1 MPLKLYNTHSRTKE
15 EFIPRQK
22 GKVKMYVC
30 GPTVYDYIHVGNA
43 RPFIV
48 FDVLRRFLKYR
59 GYEVT
64 YVVNLTDI
72 DDRIIERAK
81 SEGIDTTEVTEKY
94 TKAFFEDIDRL
105 GIERA
110 DVHPKAT
117 EHIPEIV
124 ELIKKLIDEK
134 LAYQENGDVFYD
146 VGGFR
151 GYGSLSG
158 KKIDELMAGAR
169 IGIDEKKRN
178 PLDFVLWKSEK
189 PGEPSWASPWGRG
202 RPGWHI
208 ECSAMSMKY
217 LGESFDIHAGGTD
230 LVFPHHENEIAQS
243 EGATKQKF
251 VKYWLHNGYL
261 EIEGEK
267 MAKSLGNFRTVRE
280 VLEKFP
286 GVVIRMFFL
295 QKHYRSPIDFTLEG
309 MEAAESAS
317 SRLNIFFDNLNKAL
331 ESHNVLNKK
340 IKKQELS
347 NSELVFLNRFQQNK
361 AELIEAMEDDLDTPM
376 ALARLFDMVRETNKL
391 LAKTKISENEKLLL
405 SLTKKDFDEINSF
418 FGLVDARGLRMDSHM
433 TNDLLNLLV
442 EIRDNLR
449 VEKQWRLADRIRDE
463 LSKLGIILED
473 KRGKTYWRF
482 K

>member
-1 MPLKLYNTHSRTKE
+1 MPLKLYNTYSNRKE
-15 EFIPRQK
+15 EFIPGQK
-22 GKVKMYVC
+22 GKVKIYVC
-30 GPTVYDYIHVGNA
+30 GPTVYDYIHIGNA

-64 YVVNLTDI
+64 YVMNLTDI
-72 DDRIIERAK
+72 DDRIIERSK
-81 SEGIDTTEVTEKY
+81 NEGVDTEEITEKY
-94 TKAFFEDIDRL
+94 TEAFFEDIDEL

-117 EHIPEIV
+117 DHVPEII
-124 ELIKKLIDEK
+124 ELIKKLIDEE
-134 LAYQENGDVFYD
+134 LAYYENGNVFYD
-146 VGGFR
+146 VNRFR
-151 GYGSLSG
+151 NYGKLSG

-169 IGIDEKKRN
+169 IEINEKKRN
-178 PLDFVLWKSEK
+178 PLDFVLWKSQK
-189 PGEPSWASPWGRG
+189 PGEPAWESPWGLG

-217 LGESFDIHAGGTD
+217 LGKCFDIHAGGID

-261 EIEGEK
+261 QIEGEK

-280 VLEKFP
+280 VLTKYP

-309 MEAAESAS
+309 MEAAKSATT
-317 SRLNIFFDNLNKAL
+317 RLNTFLNNLKRTL
-331 ESHNVLNKK
+331 ENYDISNKK
-340 IKKQELS
+340 VKKEDLS
-347 NSELVFLNRFQQNK
+347 NSELEFLNNFEQK
-361 AELIEAMEDDLDTPM
+361 KSELIEAMEDDLNTPV
-376 ALARLFDMVRETNKL
+376 ALARLFEMVRETNKL
-391 LAKTKISENEKLLL
+391 LSKDKINENEKFLL
-405 SLTKKDFDEINSF
+405 SLAKKDFEEINAF
-418 FGLVDARGLRMDSHM
+418 FGIFDSKILITESNT
-433 TNDLLNLLV
+433 TNELISLLID
-442 EIRDNLR
+442 IRDNLR
-449 VEKQWRLADRIRDE
+449 SQKQWGLADKIRDE

-473 KRGKTYWRF
+473 KSGKTNWRF